1 MIMKYNARSHWSMGV
16 LSCEYVNTAVF
27 PFFEKD
33 FMKAIKDFFRVN
45 EYERSYRGLEEF
57 SKVIQT
63 RAEVEVLNNCLEF

>member
-45 EYERSYRGLEEF
+45 EYMKDHIEGWKNSLKLYKPEPKSRF
-57 SKVIQT
+57 
-63 RAEVEVLNNCLEF
+63 